1 MLPSDGGSRPPNTD
15 LSLALQRLTGE
26 AHRFWSDPAHR
37 ERLLRDILDIRGRE
51 ARARALQAVDDG
63 VTEGMAALGFPR
75 APIRSISLVTPSRP
89 GIAGQ
94 KYSTCDLQIAY
105 PVLKRELDSGGSPD
119 AIVETWIHESV
130 HGRHVNWGPNLH
142 AEAAF
147 RGFEEGLAEGITR
160 LASRLARFVPG
171 LPTYGRFVQAYEE
184 LAFVLR
190 VSPETIYRRL
200 YRLPNGSVMDAFIS
214 EIDAIRLGTGEP
226 PLTTNQRARLEITA
240 RRLFAR
246 RHAEDTAS
254 SQWQASIRQ
263 AWRRAVR

>member
-1 MLPSDGGSRPPNTD
+1 MLQEDVI
-15 LSLALQRLTGE
+15 QRLTGD
-26 AHRFWSDPAHR
+26 AFHFWNDPARR
-37 ERLLRDILDIRGRE
+37 ERLLRGILEARGRE
-51 ARARALQAVDDG
+51 ARGRALQAVDDA

-171 LPTYGRFVQAYEE
+171 LPTYGRYVQTYEE
-184 LAFVLR
+184 LAYVLG
-190 VSPETIYRRL
+190 VSPETIYRWL
-200 YRLPNGSVMDAFIS
+200 YRLPNGSVMDSFVS
-214 EIDAIRLGTGEP
+214 EIDALRAESGEP
-226 PLTTNQRARLEITA
+226 PLTIDQRGRLERTAQRLFDVGFQDDPSSARLRDLI
-240 RRLFAR
+240 RRV
-246 RHAEDTAS
+246 
-254 SQWQASIRQ
+254 
-263 AWRRAVR
+263 WRRGLR